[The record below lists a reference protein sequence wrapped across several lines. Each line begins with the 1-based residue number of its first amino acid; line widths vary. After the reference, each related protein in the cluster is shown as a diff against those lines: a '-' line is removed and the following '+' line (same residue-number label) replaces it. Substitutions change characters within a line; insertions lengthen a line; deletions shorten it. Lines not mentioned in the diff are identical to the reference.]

1 MIYASRKLPAHLCRE
16 AIYDRNDWGCSSVPA
31 RANECL
37 FVQEMLE
44 DKLPIQPP
52 FPSTPAVC
60 QACGIHCQVLTL
72 PSYMEVAIQLHDGDS
87 LPPIPPPDAYWLRTR
102 G

>member
-1 MIYASRKLPAHLCRE
+1 MIYASRKLPAHLYRE

-52 FPSTPAVC
+52 FPLMPAVC

-72 PSYMEVAIQLHDGDS
+72 TSYMEVAIYPAS
-87 LPPIPPPDAYWLRTR
+87 
-102 G
+102 